1 MTGQLLK
8 VTTTPF
14 QAVRFSQNARLV
26 SSGSVDLERRKAIAR
41 MRAFQSQHSSSS
53 RNLDMSYVNQIN
65 RTFSTKSALQ
75 PTEPATEP
83 LSRPMTEKGKLSSGS
98 ISSINPS
105 RQTDVPAPSVF
116 DGDAGDFAVM
126 PAFSSSAQTSV
137 APDIRTDLFTENDSA
152 YTMDRGAFEFRV
164 STGEVS
170 FLPPLVMTVITQ
182 RPEVHFE
189 YTGGYHY
196 VPASSFEDGILNLSI

>member
-1 MTGQLLK
+1 MAGQLLK

-41 MRAFQSQHSSSS
+41 MRAFQSQHSS
-53 RNLDMSYVNQIN
+53 RANLDMNYVNQIN
-65 RTFSTKSALQ
+65 RTFSTKQTHQ
-75 PTEPATEP
+75 PTAPAADSTAKP
-83 LSRPMTEKGKLSSGS
+83 VIDKANTAIRSSSQTS
-98 ISSINPS
+98 ISA
-105 RQTDVPAPSVF
+105 PAS
-116 DGDAGDFAVM
+116 DNHTADSDFM
-126 PAFSSSAQTSV
+126 PVIPSSSQGSSSPEVQAN
-137 APDIRTDLFTENDSA
+137 LFAENDSA
-152 YTMDRGAFEFRV
+152 YTVDRGAFEFRV
-164 STGEVS
+164 ATGEVS
-170 FLPPLVMTVITQ
+170 FLPPLTMTVITQ

>member
-41 MRAFQSQHSSSS
+41 MRAFQSQHSS
-53 RNLDMSYVNQIN
+53 RANLDMNYVNQIN
-65 RTFSTKSALQ
+65 RTFSTKQTHQ
-75 PTEPATEP
+75 PTAPAADSTAKP
-83 LSRPMTEKGKLSSGS
+83 VIDKANTAIRSSSQTS
-98 ISSINPS
+98 ISAPASDNHTADSDFMPVFPS
-105 RQTDVPAPSVF
+105 SCV
-116 DGDAGDFAVM
+116 G
-126 PAFSSSAQTSV
+126 SSSPEVQAN
-137 APDIRTDLFTENDSA
+137 LFAENDSA
-152 YTMDRGAFEFRV
+152 YTVDRGAFEFRV
-164 STGEVS
+164 ATGEVS
-170 FLPPLVMTVITQ
+170 FLPPLTMTVITQ

>member
-41 MRAFQSQHSSSS
+41 MRAFQSQHTS
-53 RNLDMSYVNQIN
+53 RANLDMNYVNQIN
-65 RTFSTKSALQ
+65 RTFSTKQTHQ
-75 PTEPATEP
+75 PTAPAADSTAKP
-83 LSRPMTEKGKLSSGS
+83 VIDKANTAIRSSSQTS
-98 ISSINPS
+98 ISA
-105 RQTDVPAPSVF
+105 PAS
-116 DGDAGDFAVM
+116 DNHTADSDFM
-126 PAFSSSAQTSV
+126 PVIPSSSQGSSSPEVQAN
-137 APDIRTDLFTENDSA
+137 LFAENDSA
-152 YTMDRGAFEFRV
+152 YTVDRGAFEFRV
-164 STGEVS
+164 ATGEVS
-170 FLPPLVMTVITQ
+170 FLPPLTMTVITQ

>member
-41 MRAFQSQHSSSS
+41 MRAFQSQHSS
-53 RNLDMSYVNQIN
+53 RANLDMNYVNQIN
-65 RTFSTKSALQ
+65 RTFSTKQTHQ
-75 PTEPATEP
+75 PTAPAADSTAKP
-83 LSRPMTEKGKLSSGS
+83 VIDKANTAIRSSSQTS
-98 ISSINPS
+98 ISA
-105 RQTDVPAPSVF
+105 PAS
-116 DGDAGDFAVM
+116 DNHTADSDFM
-126 PAFSSSAQTSV
+126 PVIPSSSQGSSSPEVQAN
-137 APDIRTDLFTENDSA
+137 LFAENDSA
-152 YTMDRGAFEFRV
+152 YTVDRGAFEFRV
-164 STGEVS
+164 ATGEVS
-170 FLPPLVMTVITQ
+170 FLPPLTMTVITK

>member
-41 MRAFQSQHSSSS
+41 MRAFQSQHSS
-53 RNLDMSYVNQIN
+53 RANLDMNYVNQIN
-65 RTFSTKSALQ
+65 RTFSTKQTHQ
-75 PTEPATEP
+75 PTAPAADSTAKP
-83 LSRPMTEKGKLSSGS
+83 VIDKANTAIRSSSQTS
-98 ISSINPS
+98 ISA
-105 RQTDVPAPSVF
+105 PAS
-116 DGDAGDFAVM
+116 DNHTADSDFM
-126 PAFSSSAQTSV
+126 PVIPSSSQGSSSPEVQAN
-137 APDIRTDLFTENDSA
+137 LFAENDSA
-152 YTMDRGAFEFRV
+152 YTVDRGAFEFRV
-164 STGEVS
+164 ATGEVS
-170 FLPPLVMTVITQ
+170 FLPPLTMTVITQ

-196 VPASSFEDGILNLSI
+196 VPANSFEDGILNLSI

>member
-41 MRAFQSQHSSSS
+41 MRAFQSQHSS
-53 RNLDMSYVNQIN
+53 RANLDMNYVNQIN
-65 RTFSTKSALQ
+65 RTFSTKQTHQ
-75 PTEPATEP
+75 PTAPAADSTAKP
-83 LSRPMTEKGKLSSGS
+83 VIDKANTAIRSSSQTS
-98 ISSINPS
+98 ISA
-105 RQTDVPAPSVF
+105 PAS
-116 DGDAGDFAVM
+116 DNHTADSDFM
-126 PAFSSSAQTSV
+126 PVIPSSSQGSSSPEVQAN
-137 APDIRTDLFTENDSA
+137 LFAENDSA
-152 YTMDRGAFEFRV
+152 YTVDRGAFEFRV
-164 STGEVS
+164 ATGEVS
-170 FLPPLVMTVITQ
+170 FLPPLTMTVITQ

>member
-41 MRAFQSQHSSSS
+41 MRAFQSQHSSSG

-65 RTFSTKSALQ
+65 RTFSTKQAHQ
-75 PTEPATEP
+75 PTAPATEP
-83 LSRPMTEKGKLSSGS
+83 APKPMSEKGSAAVPVSSRANISAPASLDNSATDSAAIPVSSSGQNS
-98 ISSINPS
+98 GNP
-105 RQTDVPAPSVF
+105 DVQMSL
-116 DGDAGDFAVM
+116 
-126 PAFSSSAQTSV
+126 FS
-137 APDIRTDLFTENDSA
+137 ENDSA

-164 STGEVS
+164 ATGEVS
-170 FLPPLVMTVITQ
+170 FLPPLTMTVITQ

-196 VPASSFEDGILNLSI
+196 VPANSFEDGILNLSI

>member
-41 MRAFQSQHSSSS
+41 MRAFQSQHSS
-53 RNLDMSYVNQIN
+53 RANLDMNYVNQIN
-65 RTFSTKSALQ
+65 RTFSTKQTHQ
-75 PTEPATEP
+75 PTAPAADSTAKP
-83 LSRPMTEKGKLSSGS
+83 VIDKANTAIRSSSQTS
-98 ISSINPS
+98 ISA
-105 RQTDVPAPSVF
+105 PAS
-116 DGDAGDFAVM
+116 DNHTAESDFM
-126 PAFSSSAQTSV
+126 PVIPSSSQGSSSPEVQAN
-137 APDIRTDLFTENDSA
+137 LFAENDSA
-152 YTMDRGAFEFRV
+152 YTVDRGAFEFRV
-164 STGEVS
+164 ATGEVS
-170 FLPPLVMTVITQ
+170 FLPPLTMTVITQ

>member
-41 MRAFQSQHSSSS
+41 MRAFQSQHSS
-53 RNLDMSYVNQIN
+53 RANLDMNYVNQIN
-65 RTFSTKSALQ
+65 RTFSTKQTHQ
-75 PTEPATEP
+75 PTAPAADSTAKP
-83 LSRPMTEKGKLSSGS
+83 VIDKANTAIR
-98 ISSINPS
+98 
-105 RQTDVPAPSVF
+105 
-116 DGDAGDFAVM
+116 
-126 PAFSSSAQTSV
+126 SSSQTSIF
-137 APDIRTDLFTENDSA
+137 APASDNHTADSDFMPVIPSSSQGSSSPEVQANLFAENDSA
-152 YTMDRGAFEFRV
+152 YTVDRGAFEFRV
-164 STGEVS
+164 ATGEVS
-170 FLPPLVMTVITQ
+170 FLPPLTMTVITQ

>member
-26 SSGSVDLERRKAIAR
+26 SSGSVDLERIKAIAR
-41 MRAFQSQHSSSS
+41 MRAFQSQHSS
-53 RNLDMSYVNQIN
+53 RANLDMNYVNQIN
-65 RTFSTKSALQ
+65 RTFSTKQTHQ
-75 PTEPATEP
+75 PTAPAADSTAKP
-83 LSRPMTEKGKLSSGS
+83 VIDKANTAIRSSSQTS
-98 ISSINPS
+98 ISA
-105 RQTDVPAPSVF
+105 PAS
-116 DGDAGDFAVM
+116 DNHTADSDFM
-126 PAFSSSAQTSV
+126 PVIPSSSQGSSSPEVQAN
-137 APDIRTDLFTENDSA
+137 LFAENDSA
-152 YTMDRGAFEFRV
+152 YTVDRGAFEFRV
-164 STGEVS
+164 ATGEVS
-170 FLPPLVMTVITQ
+170 FLPPLTMTVITQ